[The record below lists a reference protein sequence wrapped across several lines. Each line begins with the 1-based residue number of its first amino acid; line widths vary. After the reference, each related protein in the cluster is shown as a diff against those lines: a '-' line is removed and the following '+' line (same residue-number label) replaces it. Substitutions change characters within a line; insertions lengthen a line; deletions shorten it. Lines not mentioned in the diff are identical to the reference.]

1 MAEDPAVLLGPGWRI
16 NAELTARGWSQK
28 DLAAVIGRPLQ
39 LVNEIINT
47 NKQITPETAVQ
58 LSQAFPGTS
67 PELWANLEA
76 LYRVRLAKKAQPK
89 SDVERRSRLYA
100 LAPIAELISR
110 GWINRSQHI
119 DDLEGV
125 VCEFLGIGSLEEGPK
140 MPVVNWQHTN
150 NRDPESRAQLAW
162 IKRVEALVHPQH
174 VAPFDAQSFKT
185 AAPELFSL
193 AASPA
198 DVVRLPAA
206 LNDLGVRFVVVRHL
220 PRTYLDGAAFRTED
234 GPVIALTLRFDR
246 LDHFWFAL
254 AHEAAHTGRGDD
266 GVLDAPPDR
275 IDRSKDPKERAT
287 DLLASNWLIDPKAY
301 AAFRQATAD
310 VPTRAQI
317 EAFAERIER
326 HASIVVG
333 RLQHDEVITYGQH
346 RWAHTAIRSYLVDWT
361 DRFRSAA

>member
-16 NAELTARGWSQK
+16 NEELSARGWSQK

-39 LVNEIINT
+39 VVNEIINT

-76 LYRVRLAKKAQPK
+76 LYRVRLAKRAQPK

-119 DDLEGV
+119 DDLEHA
-125 VCEFLGIGSLEEGPK
+125 VCEFLGIGSLDEAPR
-140 MPVVNWQHTN
+140 MPVVNWQHTV

-162 IKRVEALVHPQH
+162 VKRVEGLVHPQQ
-174 VAPFDAQSFKT
+174 ASQFDSESFKT
-185 AAPELFSL
+185 EAPELFSL

-198 DVVRLPAA
+198 DVVRVPAA
-206 LNDLGVRFVVVRHL
+206 LQDLGVRFIVVPHL
-220 PRTYLDGAAFRTED
+220 QRTYLDGAAFRTVD

-254 AHEAAHTGRGDD
+254 AHEAAHVARGDD

-275 IDRSKDPKERAT
+275 VDRSKDPKERAT
-287 DLLASNWLIDPKAY
+287 DLLAANWLIDPKAY

-317 EAFAERIER
+317 EAFADRIGR
-326 HASIVVG
+326 HPSIVVG
-333 RLQHDEVITYGQH
+333 RLQHDAVITYGQH
-346 RWAHTAIRSYLVDWT
+346 RWAHTAIRSLLVDWT
-361 DRFRSAA
+361 DRIRSAA

>member
-1 MAEDPAVLLGPGWRI
+1 
-16 NAELTARGWSQK
+16 
-28 DLAAVIGRPLQ
+28 VIGRPLQ

-100 LAPIAELISR
+100 LAPMAELISR

-119 DDLEGV
+119 DDLESA
-125 VCEFLGIGSLEEGPK
+125 VCEFLGISSLEEGPT

-162 IKRVEALVHPQH
+162 IKRVEALVHLQH
-174 VAPFDAQSFKT
+174 VARFTSQSFKT
-185 AAPELFSL
+185 AAPEVFSL
-193 AASPA
+193 AASAP
-198 DVVRLPAA
+198 DVVRLPEA
-206 LNDLGVRFVVVRHL
+206 LNDLGVRFIVVPHL
-220 PRTYLDGAAFRTED
+220 PRTYLDGAAFRTTE
-234 GPVIALTLRFDR
+234 GPVVAVTLRFDR

-254 AHEAAHTGRGDD
+254 AHEAAHIARGDD

-275 IDRSKDPKERAT
+275 VDRSKDPRERAS
-287 DLLASNWLIDPKAY
+287 DLLASNWLIDPKGY

-317 EAFAERIER
+317 EAFADRVGR
-326 HASIVVG
+326 HPSIIVG
-333 RLQHDEVITYGQH
+333 RLQHDAVITYGQH
-346 RWAHTAIRSYLVDWT
+346 RWAHTPIRSYLADWT
-361 DRFRSAA
+361 DRIQSAA

>member
-1 MAEDPAVLLGPGWRI
+1 VAEDPAVQLGPGWRI
-16 NAELTARGWSQK
+16 NEELSARGWSQK

-39 LVNEIINT
+39 VVNEIINT

-76 LYRVRLAKKAQPK
+76 LYRVRLAKRAQPK

-100 LAPIAELISR
+100 LAPIAELVSR

-119 DDLEGV
+119 DDLERA
-125 VCEFLGIGSLEEGPK
+125 VCEFLDIRSLDDAPT
-140 MPVVNWQHTN
+140 MPVVNWQHTM

-162 IKRVEALVHPQH
+162 IKRVEGLVHSQQ
-174 VAPFDAQSFKT
+174 VSRFDSQSFKT
-185 AAPELFSL
+185 NAAALFSL

-198 DVVRLPAA
+198 DVARVPDA
-206 LNDLGVRFVVVRHL
+206 LNDLGVRFVVVPHL
-220 PRTYLDGAAFRTED
+220 QRTYLDGAAFRTVD
-234 GPVIALTLRFDR
+234 GPVVALTLRFDR

-254 AHEAAHTGRGDD
+254 AHEAAHVARGDD

-275 IDRSKDPKERAT
+275 VDRSKDPKERAT
-287 DLLASNWLIDPKAY
+287 DLLAANWLIDPKAY

-317 EAFAERIER
+317 EAFADRVER
-326 HASIVVG
+326 HPSIVVG
-333 RLQHDEVITYGQH
+333 RLQHDAVITYAQH
-346 RWAHTAIRSYLVDWT
+346 RWAHTTIRSYLIDWT
-361 DRFRSAA
+361 DRIRSAA

>member
-16 NAELTARGWSQK
+16 NEELSARGWSQK

-39 LVNEIINT
+39 AVNEIINT

-76 LYRVRLAKKAQPK
+76 LYRVRLAKRAQPR

-100 LAPIAELISR
+100 LAPIEELVSR

-119 DDLEGV
+119 NDLEQA
-125 VCEFLGIGSLEEGPK
+125 VCGFLGLRSLDEAPT
-140 MPVVNWQHTN
+140 MPVVNWQHTI

-162 IKRVEALVHPQH
+162 IKRVEVLVHPQH
-174 VAPFDAQSFKT
+174 VARFDAQSFKT
-185 AAPELFSL
+185 AAPQLFSL

-198 DVVRLPAA
+198 DAVRLPAA

-220 PRTYLDGAAFRTED
+220 PRTYLDGAAFQTED

-254 AHEAAHTGRGDD
+254 AHEAAHTARGDD

-287 DLLASNWLIDPKAY
+287 DLLASNWLIDPRAY
-301 AAFRQATAD
+301 AEFRQATAD

-317 EAFAERIER
+317 EAFAERIDR
-326 HASIVVG
+326 HPSIVVG

-361 DRFRSAA
+361 DRIRVA